1 MRVADIYSPDNKLGI
16 YKEFGVQ
23 KSDFLNILRELN
35 SDTIRLLVAELNMG
49 LDNITL
55 RDDLTPVSALKSLL
69 AL

>member
-1 MRVADIYSPDNKLGI
+1 MRVADIYSTDNKFGI

-23 KSDFLNILRELN
+23 KSEFLNILRELN

-55 RDDLTPVSALKSLL
+55 RDDITSTDILIQML
-69 AL
+69 